1 MRLDLFLKQT
11 TLIKRRTIAKELAD
25 KGRVFVNDKIAKPSY
40 EVKSGDVLKLILGN
54 RIVTCTAGFEVKG
67 RREVPVVLDSKVE
80 KNDQD

>member
-25 KGRVFVNDKIAKPSY
+25 KGRIFMNEKVAKPSS
-40 EVKSGDVLKLILGN
+40 EVRSGDVLKLVLGN

-67 RREVPVVLDSKVE
+67 KREFPIVIDSKVE
-80 KNDQD
+80 KHE

>member
-25 KGRVFVNDKIAKPSY
+25 KGRIFINEKVAKPSS
-40 EVKSGDVLKLILGN
+40 EVRSGDVLKLVLGN

-67 RREVPVVLDSKVE
+67 KREFPIVIDSKVE
-80 KNDQD
+80 KHE